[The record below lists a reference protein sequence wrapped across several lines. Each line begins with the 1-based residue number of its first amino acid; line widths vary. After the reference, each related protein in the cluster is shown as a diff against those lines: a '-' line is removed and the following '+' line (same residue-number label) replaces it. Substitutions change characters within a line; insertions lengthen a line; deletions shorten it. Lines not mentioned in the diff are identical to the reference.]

1 MSEDLFLLERFV
13 IERMTIQLLS
23 ESRVALKVQYKSFLN
38 EPDILYHKNRFYFN
52 LFSLL

>member
-23 ESRVALKVQYKSFLN
+23 VRVTSGFKSTVEIF
-38 EPDILYHKNRFYFN
+38 PK
-52 LFSLL
+52 